1 MNMSVQVD
9 RRANRVVLH
18 CTGNLDAAG
27 SREVERAV
35 QSLDGDTAVPLVL
48 DLSAVSSITN
58 PGLDTLRRLFETKRH
73 WGAEPAALS
82 MLRLANVPPRI
93 QKALDHSGF
102 TEPITGVSVESFSAS
117 PEAKEHFHAL
127 LSQVREAF
135 PVPISDP
142 LHDAYF
148 VQSVARALDR
158 VDQFKSGHPYLGAPL
173 ALDYESARAAK
184 SPEEMSSLETVIGNL
199 ADYLQGHVIWG
210 HPHTQEQV
218 IPPSTIASIL
228 GQMFGA
234 IYNPNILWDA
244 YSHRVAQ
251 AEVELTA
258 MCASLVGYDSAKA
271 GGVSTFGGT
280 GTEMYGV
287 KIGLEKAQPG
297 AFREGVRGNAKI
309 VSSDVSHYC
318 RLNIAA
324 WLGLGTDSVVTV
336 RSDDDNSM
344 CLTDLEATLRGIFQ
358 RGELVAC
365 IIATVG
371 TTDAFG
377 LDNVEAIV
385 RLRDRLVTEYR
396 LPYSPQVHADAV
408 IGWPWTVF
416 NDYDFAANSLGF
428 SGRTLRSLW
437 DARQV
442 LCGLHLADSIGLDF
456 HKTGYGPIA
465 SSLFLC
471 QDHADLKLISRDP
484 SLMPYLFQ
492 FGSHRPG
499 LFTLETSRAGG
510 AVLAALANLKLLG
523 KEGYRVLLGH
533 IVTMAEVLR
542 SKLERVPYARVL
554 NDSNHGMVTLFR
566 VYPKGVS
573 AERAYHEETT
583 QSDKMDQ
590 LRTHNDYNRRV
601 FEALRRQVQRGEGMN
616 LGMTDQYRRTPFGTQ
631 IVALKSFVMSPFVDE
646 AAMDRLVACVEQ
658 ARDEVAGAEIV

>member
-1 MNMSVQVD
+1 MDLQID

-18 CTGNLDAAG
+18 CTGNLDASG
-27 SREVERAV
+27 SRKVEQAV
-35 QSLDGDTAVPLVL
+35 RSLDESGAVPLVL

-58 PGLDTLRRLFETKRH
+58 PGLDTLRRLFETIRYQRTESV
-73 WGAEPAALS
+73 APS

-93 QKALDHSGF
+93 QEALDQSGG
-102 TEPITGVSVESFSAS
+102 TESITGASVDSSSAC

-127 LSQVREAF
+127 LAKVRAGF

-158 VDQFKSGHPYLGAPL
+158 VDEFKSGQPYLGVPL
-173 ALDYESARAAK
+173 TLDYESARAAK
-184 SPEEMSSLETVIGNL
+184 SPEQMSSLETVIASM

-218 IPPSTIASIL
+218 IPPTTTVSIL

-234 IYNPNILWDA
+234 LYNPNILWDA

-258 MCASLVGYDSAKA
+258 MCASLVGYDSTQA

-297 AFREGVRGNAKI
+297 AFRDGVRGNAKI

-324 WLGLGTDSVVTV
+324 WLGLGTESVVTV
-336 RSDDDNSM
+336 RSDNDNSM
-344 CLTDLEATLRGIFQ
+344 CLASLEATLRGIFQ

-365 IIATVG
+365 IVATVG

-385 RLRDRLVTEYR
+385 GLRDRLAAEFR
-396 LPYSPQVHADAV
+396 LPYMPHVHADAV
-408 IGWPWTVF
+408 IGWPWAVF
-416 NDYDFAANSLGF
+416 NDYDFAANPLGF
-428 SGRTLRSLW
+428 SHRTVRSLW
-437 DARQV
+437 DARTV
-442 LCGLHLADSIGLDF
+442 VRGLHLADSIGMDF

-471 QDHADLKLISRDP
+471 RDHANFHLISRDP
-484 SLMPYLFQ
+484 ALMPYLFQ
-492 FGSHRPG
+492 YGSHRPG
-499 LFTLETSRAGG
+499 LFTLETSRAGA
-510 AVLAALANLKLLG
+510 AVLAALANLKFLG

-533 IVTMAEVLR
+533 IVTMAELLR
-542 SKLERVPYARVL
+542 SKLERAPYARVV

-566 VYPKGVS
+566 VYPEGVA

-583 QSDKMDQ
+583 RSDKMEQ

-601 FEALRRQVQRGEGMN
+601 FDALRRQVQRGDGMN
-616 LGMTDQYRRTPFGTQ
+616 LGMTDQYRSTPFGTP

-646 AAMDRLVACVEQ
+646 AAMDRLIACVER
-658 ARDEVAGAEIV
+658 ARDAVASAGIV